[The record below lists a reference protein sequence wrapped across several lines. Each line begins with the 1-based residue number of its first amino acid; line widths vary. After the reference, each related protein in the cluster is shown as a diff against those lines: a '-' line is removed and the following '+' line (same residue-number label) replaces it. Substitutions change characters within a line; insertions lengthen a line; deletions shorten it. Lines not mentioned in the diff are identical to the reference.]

1 MEKIGEKSCARRDIP
16 RRRED
21 YGWRRG
27 CRGAPLPGVWGC
39 PPNLH
44 SLTGG
49 LNQHYGGSHTS
60 LITDTNHEPQSP
72 GPKTAAAFASMSG
85 GDRALKAIFELER
98 KWIALNRDEGRAE
111 PICYVGTAGD
121 LPSTGLE
128 ARYDVI
134 IAGGGLGLVA
144 GVALARRGLRVMVFD
159 RERVGS
165 AHREWNISERELG
178 TLERWGIFAHD
189 EIATAIAARYKRGI
203 ISFDS
208 EGTGVPACPL
218 ATDGVLDVSM
228 DAQALLDLARKRFLE
243 AGGSILEQRSFCR
256 LHIATK
262 GQVASVFELDGPRGT
277 EFYGARLA
285 IDTMGSVSPIAM
297 SLNGGLP
304 FDGVCPTV
312 GTVMEGI
319 DLDRETGDVLV
330 SVAPM
335 QGDRQYIWEAFPG
348 KGGETTVYL
357 FYYDRTGR
365 REAQKQSLSDLFE
378 QYFTLLPSYKPL
390 QGGAR
395 HLKPLFGYIPARH
408 GRSGRTAARGL
419 LCLGDSAAGQS
430 PLTFCG
436 FGSFV
441 RHIGRVS
448 ALLHFA
454 LQRDLLE
461 EKHLRL
467 ISPHQANLR
476 VAWVFSRFMQPWP
489 GSDPAAV
496 NRIMNY
502 FTHALSDVGPAGTT
516 RFLQDRYTFADYIR
530 IMLTTAR
537 HYPGVGGLAMRVLG
551 PRGMLAWA
559 RDIAYFAADDAL
571 QAVYS
576 LSGPRAWKRLERL
589 APHSLALRL
598 KAMRTAWQAVR

>member
-1 MEKIGEKSCARRDIP
+1 VPEAKM
-16 RRRED
+16 
-21 YGWRRG
+21 
-27 CRGAPLPGVWGC
+27 V
-39 PPNLH
+39 
-44 SLTGG
+44 
-49 LNQHYGGSHTS
+49 
-60 LITDTNHEPQSP
+60 
-72 GPKTAAAFASMSG
+72 AAFASMPDG
-85 GDRALKAIFELER
+85 ARALKAVVELER
-98 KWIALNRDEGRAE
+98 SWIMLNTGGDR
-111 PICYVGTAGD
+111 PKPFHYVGTAAD
-121 LPSTGLE
+121 LPPTGPQ

-134 IAGGGLGLVA
+134 IAGGGLGLLA

-159 RERVGS
+159 RERVGA

-189 EIATAIAARYKRGI
+189 ELATAMAARYARGI
-203 ISFDS
+203 IAFDS
-208 EGTGVPACPL
+208 KGTGIPACPL
-218 ATDGVLDVSM
+218 ATNGVLDLSM
-228 DAQALLDLARKRFLE
+228 DAQALLDLARKRFVE
-243 AGGSILEQRSFCR
+243 AGGSILEQRSFSR
-256 LHIATK
+256 LHIASK
-262 GQVASVFELDGPRGT
+262 GEVACVFELNGPGGT
-277 EFYGARLA
+277 ELYRARLA

-297 SLNGGLP
+297 SLNNGLP

-312 GTVMEGI
+312 GTIMEGI
-319 DLDRETGDVLV
+319 DLDRQTGDVLV
-330 SVAPM
+330 SVAPV
-335 QGDRQYIWEAFPG
+335 QGERQYIWEAFPG
-348 KGGETTVYL
+348 KDGETTVYL

-365 REAQKQSLSDLFE
+365 QEAQKQSLSDLFE

-390 QGGAR
+390 QEGAR

-448 ALLHFA
+448 ALLRFA
-454 LQRDLLE
+454 LQHDLLE

-489 GSDPAAV
+489 GSDRAAV
-496 NRIMNY
+496 NRIMNH
-502 FTHALSDVGPAGTT
+502 FTHALSDAGPGATT
-516 RFLQDRYTFADYIR
+516 RFLQDRYSFADYIR
-530 IMLTTAR
+530 IMLITAR
-537 HYPGVGGLAMRVLG
+537 HFPGVGHLALRVLG
-551 PRGMLAWA
+551 PRDMLAWA
-559 RDIAYFAADDAL
+559 RDIAYFAADDTL
-571 QAVYS
+571 QSIYRLA
-576 LSGPRAWKRLERL
+576 GPRAWKRLEGQ